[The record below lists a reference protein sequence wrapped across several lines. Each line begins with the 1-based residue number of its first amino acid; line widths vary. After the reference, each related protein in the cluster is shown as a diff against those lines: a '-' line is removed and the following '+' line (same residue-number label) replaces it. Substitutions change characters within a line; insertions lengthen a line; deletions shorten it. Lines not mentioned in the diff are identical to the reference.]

1 MILHIPHSSTK
12 IPENVEFLIPIEN
25 DNYMLTDLYTDDLFD
40 FDSQKVVFE
49 YSRIFCDVE
58 RFVEN
63 EPMEKYGM
71 GFVYEKNSYGKQ
83 IRFADDNYKEWVIE
97 NFYNPHHQKLKE
109 EVDKELEKNK
119 KAMILD
125 CHSFPDIPFPHETD
139 TNRPDFCI
147 GSDDFHTPPEL
158 VEILFKFIEKEG
170 YTVSINSPY
179 SGSIVP
185 IDYYN
190 KNKNVKS
197 VMIEINRKL
206 YLDGNNQSETYQKS
220 KTMINNLIRLVKGYN
235 DEIS

>member
-1 MILHIPHSSTK
+1 MILHIPHSSIK

-40 FDSQKVVFE
+40 FNDQKIVFE

-58 RFVEN
+58 RFIEN
-63 EPMEKYGM
+63 DSMEKYGM
-71 GFVYEKNSYGKQ
+71 GFVYEKNSYGTQ
-83 IRFADDNYKEWVIE
+83 IRFADDNYKKWVTE

-109 EVDKELEKNK
+109 AVETELFRDNES
-119 KAMILD
+119 MILD

-139 TNRPDFCI
+139 FNRPDFCI
-147 GSDDFHTPPEL
+147 GADDFHTPPEL
-158 VEILFKFIEKEG
+158 VEILVKFIKKEG
-170 YTVSINSPY
+170 YTVSVNSPY

-206 YLDGNNQSETYQKS
+206 YLDGNNQSATYHIS
-220 KTMINNLIRLVKGYN
+220 KKMINNLIKLVKGYS
-235 DEIS
+235 DEIN